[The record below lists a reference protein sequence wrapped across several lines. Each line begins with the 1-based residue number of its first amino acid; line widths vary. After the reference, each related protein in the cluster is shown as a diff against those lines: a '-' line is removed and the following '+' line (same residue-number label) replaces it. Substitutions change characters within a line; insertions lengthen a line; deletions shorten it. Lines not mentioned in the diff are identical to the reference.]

1 MRELLM
7 VGQPLNIDTRADLAR
22 SYYHLARIH
31 VLPGAT
37 DKAQA
42 SIQKAEELYSS
53 IPPKGPE
60 DIYFR
65 ACMKALHAGLRTGGK
80 ADGELTAARAE
91 RERDI
96 GEAMG
101 LLKQA
106 VAAGYANFSRFKS
119 DSPLD
124 VLRPRPDFQELLQSL
139 GNKSV
144 SVQK

>member
-1 MRELLM
+1 MD
-7 VGQPLNIDTRADLAR
+7 GQPLNIDARADFAR
-22 SYYHLARIH
+22 SYYHLARIQ
-31 VLPGAT
+31 VLSGAM

-42 SIQKAEELYSS
+42 SIQKAEELYSV

-65 ACMKALHAGLRTGGK
+65 ACMKALQAGLRTGGK
-80 ADGELTAARAE
+80 VDGELTAAARSE

-106 VAAGYANFSRFKS
+106 VAAGYANFSRFKT
-119 DSPLD
+119 DPPLD
-124 VLRPRPDFQELLQSL
+124 SLRSRPDFQKLLQSL
-139 GNKSV
+139 DRPH
-144 SVQK
+144 